1 MRRNDRILI
10 VGGGIA
16 GLTVAV
22 ALRARG
28 FDPDLIERAPAWRTV
43 GLGITL
49 QPNALRLLRA
59 LGIGTQIESTGAVL
73 RRFRYLTRE
82 GRTLAEIDLDQ
93 MWGGRDPA
101 INLERGAL
109 HNVLVRALAG
119 ARTRLGVAI
128 ASLRGGDAGVSVQFS
143 DGGRAD
149 YELLIGADGIGST
162 VRSLAFGDFVPRYC
176 GHTALRALAPIQSS
190 GDEEVQFWLGDGCF
204 FGTFPVGVG
213 RTYGAGYVSK
223 PRDDLRLEGRLA
235 RLRERYELFGRPVSA
250 FFAALER
257 DEQIHYA
264 AVELLELPDWRSGR
278 VLLIGDAAH
287 ASSPMMGQGGCMAIE
302 DAVVLAEL
310 LESWPTVDAALDAY
324 TPRRRPR
331 VDWVQ
336 AQSDAQGHA
345 VFLPAAVR
353 DAAIRERGAQAFRD
367 RYGAAA
373 RGAVVFPV
381 PTFGAATD
389 RSQIRN
395 HWARGLPDVM
405 LDQFPL
411 A

>member
-1 MRRNDRILI
+1 MGRNERILI

-16 GLTVAV
+16 GLTAAV

-28 FDPDLIERAPAWRTV
+28 FDPELIERAPAWRTV

-49 QPNALRLLRA
+49 QPNAMRLLHA
-59 LGIGTQIESTGAVL
+59 LGVGAPIESAGAVL

-82 GRTLAEIDLDQ
+82 GHTLAEVDLHQ

-101 INLERGAL
+101 INVERGTL
-109 HNVLVRALAG
+109 HDVLVSALAG

-128 ASLRGGDAGVSVQFS
+128 TSLRGGNAGASVQFS

-149 YELLIGADGIGST
+149 YELVVGADGIGST

-176 GHTALRALAPIQSS
+176 GQTALRAIAPIQSS
-190 GDEEVQFWLGDGCF
+190 GDAEVQFWLGDGCF
-204 FGTFPVGVG
+204 FGTYPVGAG
-213 RTYGAGYVSK
+213 RTYGAGYVSE
-223 PRDDLRLEGRLA
+223 PRDNMPVEGRLT
-235 RLRERYELFGRPVSA
+235 RLRERYEAFGRPVRD
-250 FFAALER
+250 FFATLER
-257 DEQIHYA
+257 DEQIHCA
-264 AVELLELPDWRSGR
+264 AVESLELPEWRNGR

-310 LESWPTVDAALDAY
+310 LAVSPTLEAALDAY

-336 AQSDAQGHA
+336 AQSDALGES
-345 VFLPAAVR
+345 VLLPVAVR
-353 DAAIRERGAQAFRD
+353 DAAIHERGAQAFRD
-367 RYGAAA
+367 RYTPLLGA
-373 RGAVVFPV
+373 P
-381 PTFGAATD
+381 
-389 RSQIRN
+389 
-395 HWARGLPDVM
+395 
-405 LDQFPL
+405 
-411 A
+411 

>member
-1 MRRNDRILI
+1 MTRNERILI

-16 GLTVAV
+16 GLTAAV

-28 FDPDLIERAPAWRTV
+28 FDPELIECAPGWRTV

-49 QPNALRLLRA
+49 QPNAMRLLRA
-59 LGIGTQIESTGAVL
+59 LGIGAHVESAGAGL

-93 MWGGRDPA
+93 LWGARDPA

-109 HNVLVRALAG
+109 HDVLIHAFAG
-119 ARTRLGVAI
+119 ARSRLGVAVT
-128 ASLRGGDAGVSVQFS
+128 SLRSGDADVSVQFS

-149 YELLIGADGIGST
+149 YELVVGADGIGST
-162 VRSLAFGDFVPRYC
+162 VRSLAFGDFVPRDC
-176 GHTALRALAPIQSS
+176 GQTALRAIAPIQSS
-190 GDEEVQFWLGDGCF
+190 GGEEVQFWLGDGCF
-204 FGTFPVGVG
+204 FGTFPVGAG
-213 RTYGAGYVSK
+213 RTYGAGYVLER
-223 PRDDLRLEGRLA
+223 RDNIPMEGRLA
-235 RLRERYELFGRPVSA
+235 RLRERYESFGRPVRS

-257 DEQIHYA
+257 DEQIHCA
-264 AVELLELPDWRSGR
+264 AVESLELPEWRNGR

-310 LESWPTVDAALDAY
+310 LEISPTVEAALDAY

-336 AQSDAQGHA
+336 AQSDAQGKT

-353 DAAIRERGAQAFRD
+353 DAAIREHGAQAFRA
-367 RYGAAA
+367 RYAPLLAA
-373 RGAVVFPV
+373 P
-381 PTFGAATD
+381 
-389 RSQIRN
+389 
-395 HWARGLPDVM
+395 
-405 LDQFPL
+405 
-411 A
+411 